1 MRGKACISVAL
12 LIGACTKGPAAE
24 PARTEPDAAPARPPA
39 EPFCPRRELDPPRT
53 IVERPCGTARAVLT
67 DGARTAVIEGSE
79 RLFGEAS
86 AASAVRTRGWVRLLP
101 TAFGGS
107 LDAALEAWLEAALA
121 DQRPD
126 VLAVAMQYLEGA
138 PAVVENGVQ
147 IAGDAA
153 YGPLSD
159 LGTRVEGADFNDYL
173 GLRWTF
179 PDGTA
184 DRPKPEML
192 HSLDC
197 SGYMRMLWGYRGGL
211 PLAVAQ
217 SNAALSRRAVQM
229 ATSTFGVTII
239 ADGEGAGHCWAG
251 CRWVTWCS
259 STPIRWT
266 ALPSTTWAW
275 RWGGTRPG
283 TCASS
288 PAARAP
294 TDPPWV
300 TFTVRRSS
308 TALAFTRGRS
318 GRPAGCSLRAAFR
331 VTIGKSGTL
340 PPLAR

>member
-239 ADGEGAGHCWAG
+239 ADGEGAGALLGRLQVGDLVFFDADPLDGPAVDHVGMALGRDEAG
-251 CRWVTWCS
+251 HLRFIS
-259 STPIRWT
+259 SRKGPNGPT
-266 ALPSTTWAW
+266 L
-275 RWGGTRPG
+275 GDLHG
-283 TCASS
+283 ASILDG
-288 PAARAP
+288 AGLYARA
-294 TDPPWV
+294 
-300 TFTVRRSS
+300 FRSS
-308 TALAFTRGRS
+308 RRL
-318 GRPAGCSLRAAFR
+318 
-331 VTIGKSGTL
+331 
-340 PPLAR
+340 